1 MKRYTLFIIFFLFFG
16 LNVYAQD
23 YYTGNTRV
31 KGISAEYCIDQVDYY
46 NFSTIKLDNATN
58 ILSAKYPYDLVTG
71 QYYSEALHP
80 QPLAQP
86 DYEMLDKIVDSVFC
100 ASDKEKYFSHDCH
113 IFITVRINPHT
124 YHANE
129 IVFSLHYTSDDK
141 RILALPVSKIEQLE
155 AALKKDLIFYV
166 PKRGKNAD
174 FLLISGRVI

>member
-1 MKRYTLFIIFFLFFG
+1 MRRAVAIFILFVLAASQAFS
-16 LNVYAQD
+16 QD

-31 KGISAEYCIDQVDYY
+31 KGISAEYCINQVDYY
-46 NFSTIKLDNATN
+46 NLSTIKLDNATN
-58 ILSAKYPYDLVTG
+58 ILSAKYPYDLAAG
-71 QYYSEALHP
+71 KYYSEALHP

-113 IFITVRINPHT
+113 IFIVVRINPHT
-124 YHANE
+124 CHANE